1 MSTDAGA
8 LETRWEWLLGVEV
21 LILWGKSVVLDS
33 ERIFPEPF
41 LISC

>member
-1 MSTDAGA
+1 
-8 LETRWEWLLGVEV
+8 
-21 LILWGKSVVLDS
+21 VLDS